1 MVAQTGHQPAATL
14 GSWGL
19 SLLKGS
25 ANPESTVE
33 AFKFL
38 TSEESQDYLYTK
50 FGYTPTQSAVFN
62 DQNLLK
68 NHPSLQSIGEALS
81 YARSRPETPL
91 YAQISD
97 VLQRK
102 LSGTLT
108 GITEPTVGMQ
118 QAERSTSQ
126 VLEAA
131 GAAP

>member
-1 MVAQTGHQPAATL
+1 MMYYKTL
-14 GSWGL
+14 YR
-19 SLLKGS
+19 
-25 ANPESTVE
+25 
-33 AFKFL
+33 
-38 TSEESQDYLYTK
+38 QY
-50 FGYTPTQSAVFN
+50 GYTPTQGAIFE
-62 DQNLLK
+62 DENLLK
-68 NHPSLQSIGEALS
+68 KHPSLQAIGEALS

-91 YAQISD
+91 YAQVSD

-108 GITEPTVGMQ
+108 GMTSPTAGMQ